1 MQKWQCSVCGYIH
14 EGDQPP
20 EECPVCGADQ
30 SKFVK
35 LEIEEPSE
43 TVTKQEELTDQHADP
58 QTVDSVVAPK
68 YDGLFGLMVKHHVH
82 PITVHIPNGV
92 LPVSVVFLLLAAV
105 LNFSGLSQAAF
116 YNLVVVVIAM
126 PVVIFS
132 GYLEWQKK
140 YSGSLTAFFI
150 TKMICAAVV
159 SLTATALVVWLVI
172 DPQAATISSPDKWL
186 LLLVGFVM
194 LAAAA
199 TAGYLGGKLVFKD

>member
-1 MQKWQCSVCGYIH
+1 MQKWQCTVCGYIH

-20 EECPVCGADQ
+20 EECPICGADQ

-43 TVTKQEELTDQHADP
+43 TVTDQEALTEQP
-58 QTVDSVVAPK
+58 VDSQPVDSIVTSK

-82 PITVHIPNGV
+82 PITVHIPDGV

-105 LNFSGLSQAAF
+105 LNFDSLSQAAF

-126 PVVIFS
+126 PVVLFS
-132 GYLEWQKK
+132 GYLEWQQK
-140 YSGSLTAFFI
+140 YGGNLTAFFI

-159 SLTATALVVWLVI
+159 SLTAPALVVWLVI
-172 DPQAATISSPDKWL
+172 DPQAATMSAPDKWL

-199 TAGYLGGKLVFKD
+199 TAGYLGGKLVFKE

>member
-1 MQKWQCSVCGYIH
+1 MQKWQCTVCGYIH

-20 EECPVCGADQ
+20 AECPVCGADQ

-35 LEIEEPSE
+35 LESEAPSE
-43 TVTKQEELTDQHADP
+43 TATDQKDPIDQPADP
-58 QTVDSVVAPK
+58 QPVDAAVAPK

-92 LPVSVVFLLLAAV
+92 LPVSVVFLLLAAG

-116 YNLVVVVIAM
+116 YNLIVVVIAM

-132 GYLEWQKK
+132 GYLEWQRK
-140 YSGSLTAFFI
+140 YGGNLTAFFI

-159 SLTATALVVWLVI
+159 SLTAPALVVWLVI
-172 DPQAATISSPDKWL
+172 DPQAATVSSPDKWL
-186 LLLVGFVM
+186 LLLIGCVM

-199 TAGYLGGKLVFKD
+199 TAGCLGGKLVFKD

>member
-1 MQKWQCSVCGYIH
+1 MQKWQCTVCGYIH

-35 LEIEEPSE
+35 LESKEPSE
-43 TVTKQEELTDQHADP
+43 TVTNQEDLTDQPADP
-58 QTVDSVVAPK
+58 QPVDSVVAPK

-82 PITVHIPNGV
+82 PVTVHIPNGV

-105 LNFSGLSQAAF
+105 LNFSALSQAAF

-140 YSGSLTAFFI
+140 YGGNLTAFFI
-150 TKMICAAVV
+150 TKIICAAVV
-159 SLTATALVVWLVI
+159 SLTAPALVVWFVI
-172 DPQAATISSPDKWL
+172 DPQAITMSSPHKWL
-186 LLLVGFVM
+186 LLLVAFVM